1 MDLWLTD
8 TVSKLSFLW
17 CFLALYSTWY
27 ELRCFRVLRFMQLH
41 EWPLEVFFFPWCS
54 DYNTCTCTHERACVC
69 TCRRVFV
76 WTLDHQLISHTG
88 RHQRRFE
95 LTLRVGAALHAI
107 RNFTSL
113 PLQQH
118 QTYMPIHIEMNRWS
132 FAMHRI
138 AILHWEKIKLQKSR
152 DTFGSVCRWWGLVS
166 SQVKWRCSVSLWK
179 CGQSAGIMFFLL
191 KQVNC
196 VSITALLQKPAPF
209 LLD

>member
-1 MDLWLTD
+1 M
-8 TVSKLSFLW
+8 
-17 CFLALYSTWY
+17 WY
-27 ELRCFRVLRFMQLH
+27 ELCVSIHVSTRVASLTLSQ
-41 EWPLEVFFFPWCS
+41 VFLVWWLQHV
-54 DYNTCTCTHERACVC
+54 YMRARRPCMDVP
-69 TCRRVFV
+69 RRVFV
-76 WTLDHQLISHTG
+76 WTLDHQLISHTD

-118 QTYMPIHIEMNRWS
+118 QTYKPIHIEMNRWS

-152 DTFGSVCRWWGLVS
+152 DTFGSVCRWLCRVS
-166 SQVKWRCSVSLWK
+166 SQVTWRCSLSLWK

-191 KQVNC
+191 KQVSC